1 MTLTQARVKPKKKT
15 KKQGSSADIVPKL
28 EFNDTVLRPS
38 TRALSH
44 DEKFNDT
51 QLSLSRFNSL
61 RESYRKKSIGF
72 ASSLAQ
78 VLKFNIGNELL
89 CMTWNLH
96 HAAEGTPFDFYC
108 DFRTIGLKE
117 HDTVMIEIIWDIA
130 RVVLYTDLPTK
141 LCEETLL
148 SDCVPSLLLSH
159 ETCSK
164 FCTSAEISSEEAALV
179 MAYHSTKLND
189 FLLAHSYKNDGNAL
203 RKRFNFINLHKKN
216 VTRATTPLFVNYNA
230 DGYEPLLKKD
240 PTLLPLLI
248 LDSLHVLVINLSV
261 FLIENQL

>member
-38 TRALSH
+38 TRAFSH

-96 HAAEGTPFDFYC
+96 HAAEVTPFDFYC
-108 DFRTIGLKE
+108 DFRSIGLKE
-117 HDTVMIEIIWDIA
+117 HDTVMIEIIWDVA
-130 RVVLYTDLPTK
+130 RVVLFTELPTK
-141 LCEETLL
+141 LCKQTLL
-148 SDCVPSLLLSH
+148 SSCVPSYLLSPDA
-159 ETCSK
+159 CRK
-164 FCTSAEISSEEAALV
+164 FCSAAEISDDEEVFV
-179 MAYHSTKLND
+179 M
-189 FLLAHSYKNDGNAL
+189 
-203 RKRFNFINLHKKN
+203 
-216 VTRATTPLFVNYNA
+216 
-230 DGYEPLLKKD
+230 GYPG
-240 PTLLPLLI
+240 
-248 LDSLHVLVINLSV
+248 
-261 FLIENQL
+261 